1 MAGNTGPVAS
11 RIIRDRQH
19 LTGGHNPN
27 PELGP
32 GRGRDLTARWSATDT
47 DGSGVVSYTYGISS
61 GGDYSWYTDDGTMGQ
76 QLLTLP
82 AGSYY
87 IQVNAT
93 DAVGNVGTN
102 NAWFEVDTTAPGVF
116 INAPSAGSWHK
127 ANVNLV
133 WYSDETVTYFYK
145 VDGGAWTLDDD
156 GNVGLIL
163 TEGDHTLW
171 VNCTDVAGN
180 PGTPQSVLVHVD
192 LTAPTSTITSPATD
206 NQWRPS
212 TFLATW
218 TGTDSAASWPATSTA
233 STT

>member
-1 MAGNTGPVAS
+1 MVTTAPSASRRSSLGDGNNALYVRATDMAGNTGPVAS
-11 RIIRDRQH
+11 RIIKIDNILPVVTIQ
-19 LTGGHNPN
+19 TPSWGQVVAGTF
-27 PELGP
+27 
-32 GRGRDLTARWSATDT
+32 TARWSATDT

-76 QLLTLP
+76 QLLTLLL
-82 AGSYY
+82 GSYY

-156 GNVGLIL
+156 GN
-163 TEGDHTLW
+163 
-171 VNCTDVAGN
+171 
-180 PGTPQSVLVHVD
+180 
-192 LTAPTSTITSPATD
+192 
-206 NQWRPS
+206 
-212 TFLATW
+212 
-218 TGTDSAASWPATSTA
+218 SASS
-233 STT
+233 